1 MWAPSPKS
9 HLNPQLMGETWSK
22 EFAPQQMAGTH
33 HSWVGWCGKMLGGK
47 TITLLD
53 DLNIMPTLVLEFPTF
68 RLRAPSAHHSAPVT
82 THTHTTHTPTHTHV
96 HTCTVLSQATGI
108 FTIGGQTY
116 LSHNQQYDA
125 LYVYDQSR
133 GSPAPFNLY
142 IHPGGTA

>member
-1 MWAPSPKS
+1 MSLSQWVWAPSPKS

-33 HSWVGWCGKMLGGK
+33 HSWVGWCGEMLGGK

-82 THTHTTHTPTHTHV
+82 THTHTHTHTRTHMHSSQPSNWDL
-96 HTCTVLSQATGI
+96 HHWRADISLSQ
-108 FTIGGQTY
+108 
-116 LSHNQQYDA
+116 
-125 LYVYDQSR
+125 
-133 GSPAPFNLY
+133 PAV
-142 IHPGGTA
+142 